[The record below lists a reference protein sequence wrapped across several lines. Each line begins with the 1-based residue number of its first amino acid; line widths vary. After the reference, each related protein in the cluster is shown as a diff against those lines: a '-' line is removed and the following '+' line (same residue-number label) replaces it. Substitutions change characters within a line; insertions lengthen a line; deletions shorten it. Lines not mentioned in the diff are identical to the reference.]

1 MFSIKA
7 WRWIFYAFKGLW
19 FKKSWSSRKYLI
31 CAYPNKEDLPVLVV
45 IYSLGQSNV
54 EVNNDITSKMKSK
67 IFGTTYP
74 MGKNI
79 KTLWIDQLSNNDTN
93 GNNQYI
99 TRDILMS

>member
-1 MFSIKA
+1 M
-7 WRWIFYAFKGLW
+7 
-19 FKKSWSSRKYLI
+19 
-31 CAYPNKEDLPVLVV
+31 V

-79 KTLWIDQLSNNDTN
+79 KTL
-93 GNNQYI
+93 
-99 TRDILMS
+99 